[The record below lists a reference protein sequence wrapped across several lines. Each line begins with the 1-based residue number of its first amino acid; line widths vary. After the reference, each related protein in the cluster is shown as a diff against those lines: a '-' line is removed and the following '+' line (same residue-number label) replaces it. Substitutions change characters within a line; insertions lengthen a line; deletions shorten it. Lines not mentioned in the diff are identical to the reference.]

1 LAAANGSPP
10 GSGVISFEFFARI
23 ADVVGQIEEE
33 QQSLRKIRCIDLQ
46 MHHHF
51 AKLFQVDI
59 GRDVIRRL

>member
-1 LAAANGSPP
+1 
-10 GSGVISFEFFARI
+10 VISFEFFARI